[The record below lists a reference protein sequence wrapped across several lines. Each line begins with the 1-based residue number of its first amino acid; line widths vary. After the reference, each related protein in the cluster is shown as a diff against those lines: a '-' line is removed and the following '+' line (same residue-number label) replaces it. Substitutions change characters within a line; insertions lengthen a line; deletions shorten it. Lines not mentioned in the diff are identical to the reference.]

1 METRPIS
8 AGGPPRHAR
17 VEILRGASRSLG
29 ELLDQDPIA
38 LTLVESGKPLPDGAE
53 YRHAVADAT
62 AAAGLAG
69 LRLERRRRL
78 AQIAALDLAGEL
90 SLEEVGV
97 ALSDLADA
105 CLQAALDHQGAGE
118 SLAVIAMGKFGGRE
132 LNYSSDI
139 DLMFVADGDR
149 SEATRAAEALLSALG
164 EFSPEGQAYRI
175 DLNLRPEGRSG
186 ALVRPLEGYLEY
198 YMRWAKTWEFQ
209 ALIKARS
216 AAGDLTLGAALV
228 DQTRP
233 LVFTDDVSSER
244 IAEIRKMKERLEEH
258 ALRSARRGRSS
269 DSDDVKLG
277 PGGIRDIE
285 FVVQLLQLVHGGSD
299 ETVRSGNTLVAL
311 KALVEGGYVAD
322 DDAAGMSVAY
332 RWLRNVEH
340 RLQLWQERQVHH
352 LPRETESIARV
363 ARSMGFKDDPSAS
376 AAERFR
382 DVHRSVLA
390 DVRSRFERIF
400 YRPMIESL
408 AEAGVR
414 GLSAEALRD
423 RLRVL
428 GFRDVNRAA
437 RTLSTMVAGTSR
449 RAKLFRLLTPALL
462 RALARTP
469 VPDEG
474 LFSFLRLGEALEGR
488 LDALGVL
495 RENPPG
501 IEFLARV
508 LGSGRFLGNV
518 LLHVPEELATIGDP
532 HGPAEPKN
540 RERLVHEAVT
550 SLGWRDPAS
559 RLDGLRR
566 FKRRETMRVGLA
578 DLAGVV
584 DVRQTGAWLSD
595 LADAC
600 MEAALSEI
608 ETPIAVIGMGKL
620 GGRELN
626 YSSDI
631 DVMFVAEGDPMAA
644 ERAAEEL
651 LKTIGEVTPEGQA
664 FRIDPGLR
672 PEGKSGPLVRSVQ
685 SFVEY
690 YERWAEPWEFLAIG
704 RARAAAGDA
713 VTANKLVDALHR
725 FAYPEQVSTV
735 FLGQIRHL
743 KARMERERIP
753 RGTDPRRHLKLGP
766 GGLSDIEF
774 AAQIVQIVHGVGRES
789 LRVTGTLDALEA
801 LRSAEL
807 LDDDQARVMR
817 DAYDFL
823 MGLRNRLFF
832 LVGRPQDS
840 LPVKP
845 EDLEALGVSM
855 GFSEQPRQ
863 EIEEEYLKVTR
874 RARRVCEPLI
884 YG

>member
-1 METRPIS
+1 METHPIS
-8 AGGPPRHAR
+8 ADGPPRHALA
-17 VEILRGASRSLG
+17 EALRAVSRSLG
-29 ELLDQDPIA
+29 EFLDQDPNVLA
-38 LTLVESGKPLPDGAE
+38 MVESGGPLPDATG
-53 YRHAVADAT
+53 YRLALTDAT
-62 AAAGLAG
+62 ASGGLTG
-69 LRLERRRRL
+69 LRVERRRRL
-78 AQIAALDLAGEL
+78 AQIAALDLVGEI

-105 CLQAALDHQGAGE
+105 CLQASLEHQG
-118 SLAVIAMGKFGGRE
+118 SRDILSVIAMGKYGGRE

-139 DLMFVADGDR
+139 DLMFVSHGDR
-149 SEATRAAEALLSALG
+149 EAAHAAEELITTLG

-186 ALVRPLEGYLEY
+186 ALVRPLESYLEY
-198 YMRWAKTWEFQ
+198 YRRWAKTWEFQ
-209 ALIKARS
+209 ALIKARA
-216 AAGDLTLGAALV
+216 AAGDLSLGTALV
-228 DQTRP
+228 EQTRP
-233 LVFTDDVSSER
+233 MVFTDDVSPER

-258 ALRSARRGRSS
+258 ALRSARRGRTS
-269 DSDDVKLG
+269 DAEDVKLG

-285 FVVQLLQLVHGGSD
+285 FVVQLLQLVHGGAD
-299 ETVRSGNTLVAL
+299 ETVRSGNTLAAL
-311 KALVEGGYVAD
+311 GALVNGGYVAE

-352 LPRETESIARV
+352 LPRDPDSTARL

-376 AAERFR
+376 AAERFLSA
-382 DVHRSVLA
+382 HRGVLA

-408 AEAGVR
+408 AEAGAR
-414 GLSAEALRD
+414 GLSGEALGD

-428 GFRDVNRAA
+428 GFRDVDRAT
-437 RTLSTMVAGTSR
+437 RTLSTMVTGTSR

-462 RALARTP
+462 RYLALTP

-474 LFSFLRLGEALEGR
+474 LFSFLRLGEALEDR
-488 LDALGVL
+488 LDALGAL

-518 LLHVPEELATIGDP
+518 LLHVPEEISTIADP
-532 HGPAEPKN
+532 RGPREPKD
-540 RERLVHEAVT
+540 RERLIHEAMA
-550 SLGWRDPAS
+550 SLRWRDPAS

-566 FKRRETMRVGLA
+566 FKRREMLRVGLA
-578 DLAGVV
+578 DLGGVV
-584 DVRQTGAWLSD
+584 DVRTTGLWLSD
-595 LADAC
+595 LADGC
-600 MEAALSEI
+600 LEAALSEI
-608 ETPIAVIGMGKL
+608 ETPVAVIGMGKL

-631 DVMFVAEGDPMAA
+631 DVMFVANGDPMAA

-651 LKTIGEVTPEGQA
+651 MRSIGEVTPEGQA

-672 PEGKSGPLVRSVQ
+672 PEGKSGPLVRSVE
-685 SFVEY
+685 SYVEY
-690 YERWAEPWEFLAIG
+690 YERWAQPWEFLAIG
-704 RARAAAGDA
+704 KARAAAGDP
-713 VTANKLVDALHR
+713 VLGNKLVEALHR
-725 FAYPEQVSTV
+725 FAYPEHVTTD
-735 FLGQIRHL
+735 FLSEIRHL

-774 AAQIVQIVHGVGRES
+774 AVQMLQMEHGLGRVS
-789 LRVTGTLDALEA
+789 LRVSGTLEALEA
-801 LRSAEL
+801 ARAEAL
-807 LDDDQARVMR
+807 LDEEQAHRMR
-817 DAYDFL
+817 EAYEFL
-823 MGLRNRLFF
+823 MRLRNCLFF
-832 LVGRPQDS
+832 LFGRPQDS

-855 GFSEQPRQ
+855 GFIEQPRQ
-863 EIEEEYLKVTR
+863 EIEEEYLRVTR
-874 RARRVCEPLI
+874 RARRVCDPLI